1 MTRTP
6 RTSPDNA
13 APHQPAALSRSRPSD
28 LLSLIARAALSEYSI
43 LILAVLYFLSM
54 WPFIPELGSRD
65 NLSNLFIS
73 MLPLLAV
80 AIGQTVVLITGGI
93 DLSVTAIISAASIAA
108 ARIVNDTSGLLAH
121 HSAAIA
127 ATVLAALLLGAA
139 IGLLNGGAITLL
151 GMPPFIVTLS
161 TMMCVSGAT
170 LWYTHSRNIANL
182 PDGFIA
188 IAYGALLGIPWPLVI
203 VAGLAMLVHILLRFT
218 LPGFWLYA
226 VGQNTRA
233 SRISG
238 VPVQG
243 VIVLA
248 YVISGVCAAVASILL
263 TARLETGSPTQGDKM
278 LLDIIG
284 ASVIGGASLLG
295 GKGKVIWTV
304 FGVTLFSLISNS
316 LELLDL
322 QHFTIMMIK
331 GGVILIA
338 AGLDVLRRR
347 LNSGN

>member
-1 MTRTP
+1 
-6 RTSPDNA
+6 
-13 APHQPAALSRSRPSD
+13 
-28 LLSLIARAALSEYSI
+28 
-43 LILAVLYFLSM
+43 
-54 WPFIPELGSRD
+54 
-65 NLSNLFIS
+65 
-73 MLPLLAV
+73 MLPLLAL

-93 DLSVTAIISAASIAA
+93 DLSITAIIAAASIVA
-108 ARIVNDTSGLLAH
+108 ARIVSNDNGLLAH
-121 HSAAIA
+121 QPAAIA
-127 ATVLAALLLGAA
+127 AAIVAALSVGGA

-161 TMMCVSGAT
+161 MMMCVSGAT
-170 LWYTHSRNIANL
+170 LWYTHSSNIANL

-188 IAYGALLGIPWPLVI
+188 IAYGAPLGMPFPLVI
-203 VAGLAMLVHILLRFT
+203 VVLLAALVHILLRFT

-226 VGQNTRA
+226 VGQNART

-238 VPVQG
+238 VPVRG

-278 LLDIIG
+278 LLDVIG
-284 ASVIGGASLLG
+284 ASVIGGASLIG
-295 GKGKVIWTV
+295 GKGKVVWTV
-304 FGVTLFSLISNS
+304 FGVTLFSLIANT